1 MMELSGRQKDP
12 QVWEKWWKRAIASVP
27 HPCVWRRIGEVRE
40 RKARGEKINM
50 GSDLSTLVKIDV
62 QKLGAPWASND
73 S

>member
-1 MMELSGRQKDP
+1 MVAAGHCEC
-12 QVWEKWWKRAIASVP
+12 A
-27 HPCVWRRIGEVRE
+27 HPFVWRRIGEVRE